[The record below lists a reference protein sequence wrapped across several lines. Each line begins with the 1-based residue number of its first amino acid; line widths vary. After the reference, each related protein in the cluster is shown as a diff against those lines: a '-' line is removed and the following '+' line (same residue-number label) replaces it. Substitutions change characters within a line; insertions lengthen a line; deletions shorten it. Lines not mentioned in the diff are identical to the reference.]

1 MHPSASR
8 RNFLA
13 ALGGAAAK
21 LGGHEKAAERGRA
34 TPLTRRAQDGE
45 GPDWNSFF
53 LKDLRKS
60 GKATWFAMQTSLRM
74 VL

>member
-8 RNFLA
+8 PNFLA

-34 TPLTRRAQDGE
+34 TPLTR
-45 GPDWNSFF
+45 
-53 LKDLRKS
+53 
-60 GKATWFAMQTSLRM
+60 
-74 VL
+74 